1 MVQVV
6 AHAVAQGRAHR
17 VAQVAA
23 CLLAQR
29 GARWGASKMRAQVMA
44 RVRDQVMTQVMAQV
58 KAQEAVQV
66 RAREGGPQPG
76 AGATC
81 RALQAAPAG
90 GQGNLQGP
98 AGSRGERVAS
108 GGAPSTW
115 HLCASSRRE

>member
-1 MVQVV
+1 MVQEV
-6 AHAVAQGRAHR
+6 AHAVAQGRAQR

-58 KAQEAVQV
+58 KAQEVVQV

-81 RALQAAPAG
+81 RALQA
-90 GQGNLQGP
+90 
-98 AGSRGERVAS
+98 RGER
-108 GGAPSTW
+108 GGEWRHALHTAP
-115 HLCASSRRE
+115 LRLFQEGMRYAIVGLVVL

>member
-1 MVQVV
+1 MVQEV
-6 AHAVAQGRAHR
+6 AHAVAQGRAQR

-23 CLLAQR
+23 CLLVQR

-44 RVRDQVMTQVMAQV
+44 QVRDQVRTQVMAQV
-58 KAQEAVQV
+58 KAQEVVEV

-81 RALQAAPAG
+81 RALQA
-90 GQGNLQGP
+90 
-98 AGSRGERVAS
+98 RGERVAS
-108 GGAPSTW
+108 GGTPSTW

>member
-1 MVQVV
+1 MVQEV
-6 AHAVAQGRAHR
+6 AHAVAQGRAQR

-23 CLLAQR
+23 CLLVQR

-44 RVRDQVMTQVMAQV
+44 QVRDQVRTQVMAQV
-58 KAQEAVQV
+58 KAQEVVEV

-81 RALQAAPAG
+81 RA
-90 GQGNLQGP
+90 LQGP